1 LARADRR
8 RYASFHTPNL
18 GQHGGIMVLSRVVVA
33 VVLVMA
39 SAVSAPVALG
49 AAERPVALGEI
60 SSEVFRRDVDMRAL
74 LRSTS
79 EQELGALDLSRVSMK
94 KRAILSVALVRMDS
108 TVAAAGKSTTC
119 VVSATLRDARRGAIF
134 AILEGKARAQGDPSS
149 ASPTMERSALE
160 AAVRGA
166 IARIPEALKR

>member
-1 LARADRR
+1 
-8 RYASFHTPNL
+8 
-18 GQHGGIMVLSRVVVA
+18 MVLSRVVVA

-108 TVAAAGKSTTC
+108 TVAAAGETSRWTGC
-119 VVSATLRDARRGAIF
+119 HRCRRP
-134 AILEGKARAQGDPSS
+134 RRSS
-149 ASPTMERSALE
+149 P
-160 AAVRGA
+160 
-166 IARIPEALKR
+166 